1 MVEDAI
7 ERIIIQDTERRN
19 EDDIGSESGVDSTCW
34 NVDEMSGVEMLE
46 DDAD

>member
-1 MVEDAI
+1 MKGSP
-7 ERIIIQDTERRN
+7 IQDTERRN
-19 EDDIGSESGVDSTCW
+19 EDDIGSESGVDATCG